1 MHSFG
6 FFLFSV
12 CSVVYQITKTLQE
25 YFSKD
30 KKITMTTNTNIAN
43 ISSTFIWRRVHSL
56 MGLWLVVYLFQHL
69 IINSQAALWIGD
81 DGAGFIKCVNILES
95 LPFLQVIEW
104 LLIGVPLII
113 HGIWGV
119 KRALEPKLN
128 SFGGSGK
135 KPHLTYGRNRAFT
148 WQRLS
153 SWILLFGIIGHVVQ
167 MRFLEY
173 PMKVEIGNQVRYL
186 NRISF
191 DEGLYTLAPRLHVTL
206 YTSEDIAK
214 LKEEAGISTIPHKE
228 GAIYS
233 DTEAKAFEQRQM
245 SNQQHKWVDKLDSFR
260 LGKNDVLAE
269 ASMPGT
275 AMLLMVRDQFKSPLM
290 AILYTIFVLAA
301 AFHAF
306 NGFWTSMIT
315 WGVMLSY
322 RSQKAMNPVNAI
334 GIFILAFLGLA
345 AIWGT
350 YWINL
355 RY

>member
-191 DEGLYTLAPRLHVTL
+191 DEGLSTLAPRLHVTL
-206 YTSEDIAK
+206 YTPEQIAGM
-214 LKEEAGISTIPHKE
+214 KEEMANKRNSLPEE
-228 GAIYS
+228 GLGLKKGQELEDVQIA
-233 DTEAKAFEQRQM
+233 EQQY
-245 SNQQHKWVDKLDSFR
+245 HWVGKLASFR
-260 LGKNDVLAE
+260 LGKSDVIAE

-322 RSQKAMNPVNAI
+322 RSQKAMNPVSAV
-334 GIFILAFLGLA
+334 GIFTLAFLGLA